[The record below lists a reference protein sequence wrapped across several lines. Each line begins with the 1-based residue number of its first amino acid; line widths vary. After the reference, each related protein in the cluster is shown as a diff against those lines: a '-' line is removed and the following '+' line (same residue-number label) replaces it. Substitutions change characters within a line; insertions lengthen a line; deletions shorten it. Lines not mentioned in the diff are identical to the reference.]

1 MSAQKIELLAAYWTI
16 AGDVYPC
23 APNEVSP
30 FPLRDRAEAASK
42 AGWRGIGLILDDLRH
57 SVQVYGIDG
66 VRKIL
71 EDTGM
76 KYFELEILVDWYRK
90 DETREISDR
99 NRRDIIELGGQLGMR
114 NLKIGASHLD
124 AGPADLQLMAD
135 EFGRLCDDVAKVN
148 ATVSLEFM
156 PFSIISN
163 LDEARTIVETAN
175 RPNGG
180 LMLDIWH
187 VARSG
192 AAFSEMESIPARFI
206 TGVELDDARSNA
218 VGTLFEDTR
227 FQRQLCGEGDLDC
240 PSFIES
246 IQKAGFS
253 VPYYGVELISETFRK
268 LPLQE
273 MATRAYETTM
283 AQFSAATSA

>member
-1 MSAQKIELLAAYWTI
+1 
-16 AGDVYPC
+16 
-23 APNEVSP
+23 
-30 FPLRDRAEAASK
+30 
-42 AGWRGIGLILDDLRH
+42 
-57 SVQVYGIDG
+57 
-66 VRKIL
+66 
-71 EDTGM
+71 M

-90 DETREISDR
+90 DETRAISDR
-99 NRRDIIELGGQLGMR
+99 NRRDFIEVGSQLGMR

-124 AGPADLQLMAD
+124 EATPNLELVAE
-135 EFGRLCDDVAKVN
+135 EFGRLCDDVAQVGAN
-148 ATVSLEFM
+148 VSLEFM
-156 PFSIISN
+156 PFSSIST
-163 LDEARTIVETAN
+163 LQQARTIVESAN

-192 AAFSEMESIPARFI
+192 APFSDIESIPARFI
-206 TGVELDDARSNA
+206 TGVELDDANTQV

-240 PSFIES
+240 PAFIDS
-246 IQKAGFS
+246 IQKAGFA

-268 LPLQE
+268 LPLEE

-283 AQFSAATSA
+283 AQFTTTASV